1 MTEAQHDQ
9 GTNKRRLVLIRG
21 NLDMLNLFSDQLKQG
36 LLELGYEI
44 FDFDLSQHSES
55 LGQFLEY
62 VQKNPVTAM
71 IDFNSTF
78 FGTTLPSGENMCEV
92 LGIPSINIL
101 VDHPYW
107 YHDKILM
114 HTPSNGIV
122 LCVDRN
128 HMNYINRFYQNIA
141 CTGFLALGGIS
152 FSSTH
157 KQISERK
164 TDVLYAGTFKTNN
177 VSNDFSDWD
186 FPAKQIIEHLLVHT
200 EDTVEAA
207 IEQEL
212 RQAGI
217 VFPDEE
223 LRKFIN
229 SCAQIEHIVDSYY
242 REKIVGSIA
251 KTGVSLELYGAGWSV
266 CDWVNL
272 PNVHYGGRISPEEII
287 LKMEDSKIVLNSM
300 PWFRDG
306 SHDRVFNAMM
316 CGAVSVSETSKY
328 FEEAVSPDAWV
339 PFDLSYA
346 SLSDLPKRITEL
358 LSDEDRMQQI
368 AFAGHELAASE
379 HTWKAR
385 ALELHRD
392 LLSHL

>member
-1 MTEAQHDQ
+1 MTEAQQ
-9 GTNKRRLVLIRG
+9 SRGTNKKRLVLIRG
-21 NLDMLNLFSDQLKQG
+21 NLDMLNLFRDQLKQG
-36 LLELGYEI
+36 FLELGYEI
-44 FDFDLSQHSES
+44 IDFDLSQDAENP
-55 LGQFLEY
+55 GQFLESL
-62 VQKNPVTAM
+62 QKNPVTAM
-71 IDFNSTF
+71 IDFNGTF

-114 HTPSNGIV
+114 RTPSNGIV

-128 HMNYINRFYQNIA
+128 HMRYINRFYPNIS
-141 CTGFLALGGIS
+141 CSGFLALGGIS
-152 FSSTH
+152 FASTH
-157 KQISERK
+157 KPISERK
-164 TDVLYAGTFKTNN
+164 TDVLYAGTFKANKI
-177 VSNDFSDWD
+177 SKDFSDWD
-186 FPAKQIIEHLLVHT
+186 FPAKQIIEHLIVHT
-200 EDTVEAA
+200 EDTVEAV

-217 VFPDEE
+217 VLSDEE

-251 KTGVSLELYGAGWSV
+251 KTGASLELYGSGWSV

-272 PNVHYGGRISPEEII
+272 PNVHYGGRVTPEEIVS
-287 LKMEDSKIVLNSM
+287 KMEDSKIVLNSM

-316 CGAVSVSETSKY
+316 CGAVAVSETSKY
-328 FEEAVSPDAWV
+328 FEEVLPPDTWV

-346 SLSDLPKRITEL
+346 SLSDLPGHIKEL
-358 LSDEDRMQQI
+358 LADEDRMQQI
-368 AFAGHELAASE
+368 ASAGHELAASE
-379 HTWKAR
+379 YTWKAR
-385 ALELHRD
+385 ALEMHRD